1 MDALEY
7 EVHFVHLFLALVVLG
22 CIAEP
27 KLEKFIVFSV
37 LRNNRP
43 ARVMSGKGDLDGTD
57 ANDTF

>member
-1 MDALEY
+1 
-7 EVHFVHLFLALVVLG
+7 VHFVHLFLALVVLG